1 VELKKPSYL
10 FKKKRTA
17 KQNNDTMITS
27 EHDDDSDSTK
37 AKSQLFIFR
46 CKLKGEV
53 SVYAKAARNLG
64 RHESGNNMSSLM
76 FSNSNVRIRT
86 VKGIEIASQSALIGR
101 SKSVRHFKARRDSSL
116 GQAEY
121 RCFPL
126 YCFPNTWMTKSDLVA
141 ELPRKSKKFHDLR
154 RNAPDEIGNLKI
166 EVLQCIGLP
175 KMDTVGL
182 SDAYCFVVCGSNS
195 FVTDVISDNSN
206 PCWLPP
212 ARRACI
218 MPIHNAYSQVYVGVF
233 DYDGENTSDD
243 FIGRVVVDIP
253 QLPSGRTLSVTLPLR
268 QHSRVYNG
276 NSLGSIRLRL
286 QLNWTNGERAAL
298 LSYFPRSLSDIK
310 KRTKSPKDPVTV
322 VCPDAKSFYNVALT
336 VYGKDMP
343 GRFTNDM
350 KDAVAKEV
358 ALIRIFVIRTSKT
371 KIVDLIRWRNPV
383 ISLYFFYG
391 WMRFVITTSGTF
403 LAMYVLSLF
412 FIFMVRNYLK
422 YNVNSPASR
431 LLGHKT
437 IGGMTRALLVNRSDS
452 QGPPLYDKR
461 GISHSIQR
469 VILRMAGIP
478 KNTPD
483 SWKIGD
489 HAEFPLSTGSV
500 YPKMCSDGA
509 AAGPVWEAAEATDY
523 HLDYSSDE
531 SSQSSDFSDIVD
543 NVIDDD
549 GKKGLAKLRLPDQ
562 NVAHSSESKSV
573 GNQIKKIHFKVQR
586 AHLHLFDDRVFIAED
601 RAEAKRQLKINNSV
615 NPLQKMINP
624 WVASILKILE
634 YELSAFRAIFNI
646 MFWKDPML
654 SYWVMVIL
662 CCLMILVLVFPWR
675 RFFFVVGILL
685 LGPQNYFMNIIDWHR
700 SKMAKKKG
708 GPESLALSK
717 STRMLNA
724 YRDNEHGSGQNVHD
738 PPQSRNDDLLSN
750 SPLLLRNNTQ
760 QKPDGKLRKVI
771 VPSVPF
777 RSNRFY
783 DWPPDPDSTI
793 IR

>member
-1 VELKKPSYL
+1 
-10 FKKKRTA
+10 
-17 KQNNDTMITS
+17 
-27 EHDDDSDSTK
+27 
-37 AKSQLFIFR
+37 
-46 CKLKGEV
+46 
-53 SVYAKAARNLG
+53 
-64 RHESGNNMSSLM
+64 
-76 FSNSNVRIRT
+76 VRP
-86 VKGIEIASQSALIGR
+86 IAIG
-101 SKSVRHFKARRDSSL
+101 
-116 GQAEY
+116 
-121 RCFPL
+121 
-126 YCFPNTWMTKSDLVA
+126 
-141 ELPRKSKKFHDLR
+141 
-154 RNAPDEIGNLKI
+154 
-166 EVLQCIGLP
+166 
-175 KMDTVGL
+175 
-182 SDAYCFVVCGSNS
+182 
-195 FVTDVISDNSN
+195 
-206 PCWLPP
+206 
-212 ARRACI
+212 
-218 MPIHNAYSQVYVGVF
+218 
-233 DYDGENTSDD
+233 
-243 FIGRVVVDIP
+243 
-253 QLPSGRTLSVTLPLR
+253 
-268 QHSRVYNG
+268 
-276 NSLGSIRLRL
+276 
-286 QLNWTNGERAAL
+286 
-298 LSYFPRSLSDIK
+298 
-310 KRTKSPKDPVTV
+310 
-322 VCPDAKSFYNVALT
+322 
-336 VYGKDMP
+336 
-343 GRFTNDM
+343 
-350 KDAVAKEV
+350 
-358 ALIRIFVIRTSKT
+358 
-371 KIVDLIRWRNPV
+371 
-383 ISLYFFYG
+383 
-391 WMRFVITTSGTF
+391 
-403 LAMYVLSLF
+403 
-412 FIFMVRNYLK
+412 
-422 YNVNSPASR
+422 
-431 LLGHKT
+431 
-437 IGGMTRALLVNRSDS
+437 
-452 QGPPLYDKR
+452 
-461 GISHSIQR
+461 
-469 VILRMAGIP
+469 
-478 KNTPD
+478 
-483 SWKIGD
+483 
-489 HAEFPLSTGSV
+489 
-500 YPKMCSDGA
+500 
-509 AAGPVWEAAEATDY
+509 EAAEATDY

-543 NVIDDD
+543 NVIDDN

-708 GPESLALSK
+708 GPKSLALSK